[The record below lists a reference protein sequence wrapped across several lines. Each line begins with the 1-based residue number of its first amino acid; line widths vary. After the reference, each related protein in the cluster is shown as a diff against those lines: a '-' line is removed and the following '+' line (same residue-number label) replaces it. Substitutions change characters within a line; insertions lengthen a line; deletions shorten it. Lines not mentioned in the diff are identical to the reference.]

1 MVEREK
7 QVQDLEIWFHELLD
21 NFRKQY
27 EMLDESE
34 KSQIPNN
41 LDYSS
46 PSQIEIFWVTEPIE
60 YQLFITMHD
69 HSRRDKEI
77 IINGPFIGS
86 EVISKVIEIMEEPR
100 WKKDAPNKI
109 DENTYLRFDDDIGN
123 QENKYSDIFLG
134 HISNFIFTL
143 RNDST
148 INLKKGIISGQ
159 IFDYDGWGMIIKG
172 NIVELLKPDS
182 LVSESIK
189 EANQRAAQI
198 KEKQD
203 IKKQQMNSKSQER
216 EEKEYLSVFG
226 AYYYPGVRIGDDLEL
241 TFKEKLI
248 NTIGKPIYLPE
259 AENRFSF
266 NNKHG
271 FFDTFGFIG
280 IQCKNEKAAIR
291 VLNTIFGVSLIF
303 GFNSIS
309 VRELELFSMKMD
321 AESLS
326 IGGFSWQSEA
336 KRFNPYTSHGLR
348 KNAIPLDSM
357 NIIIKVAEKVSQ
369 SDVINESVIFLLE
382 SFTHFYNSEYSQ
394 SFLFSWLV
402 IEKYISR
409 LFEEMLS
416 LKGVS
421 AKRKKKFKTH
431 DKWSTETKI
440 EVLNFNGII
449 NSDDYNFLI
458 RFNTKRNEF
467 AHKGKTIDQNESQ
480 KLFEFSQNI
489 IKNILIE
496 HGLADSEKFR
506 TISNQE

>member
-7 QVQDLEIWFHELLD
+7 RVQDLEIWFHELLD

-189 EANQRAAQI
+189 EANQPAAQI

-241 TFKEKLI
+241 TFEEKLI
-248 NTIGKPIYLPE
+248 NLIGSPIHLP
-259 AENRFSF
+259 RVDFSFTF
-266 NNKHG
+266 NNKKG
-271 FFDTFGFIG
+271 FLDTFGFVG
-280 IQCKNEKAAIR
+280 IHAKNENEALKI
-291 VLNTIFGVSLIF
+291 LNTIYAVSLIF
-303 GFNSIS
+303 GFDSIS
-309 VRELELFSMKMD
+309 VRESELLYMNMNSD
-321 AESLS
+321 SS
-326 IGGFSWQSEA
+326 SVGRFSWHSMGDT
-336 KRFNPYTSHGLR
+336 RRPTPYTSHGMR
-348 KNAIPLDSM
+348 KVAIPLETM
-357 NIIIKVAEKVSQ
+357 KTIIETAERISH
-369 SDVINESVIFLLE
+369 NENLNELVLFLLE
-382 SFTHFYNSEYSQ
+382 SFTHFYDFEYSQ
-394 SFLFSWLV
+394 SFLYSWLIV
-402 IEKYISR
+402 EKHMTR
-409 LFEEMLS
+409 LFNEMLS
-416 LKGVS
+416 DKKVS
-421 AKRKKKFKTH
+421 NERKKKFNRH
-431 DKWSTETKI
+431 DKWSSESKI
-440 EVLNFNGII
+440 EVLNFTGKI
-449 NSDDYNFLI
+449 DKDEYTFLI
-458 RFNTKRNEF
+458 KYNTKRNKF
-467 AHKGKTIDQNESQ
+467 AH
-480 KLFEFSQNI
+480 
-489 IKNILIE
+489 
-496 HGLADSEKFR
+496 
-506 TISNQE
+506 